1 MSEQEK
7 PISAFERAAEWLP
20 AQLMQWAS
28 SSGFFP
34 VALEELL
41 RDRDA
46 RLAGPCGMAR
56 ALTAL
61 IAVAQK
67 MRDTPPEERGRAVVL
82 ASCQGSEESLA
93 RLAAEIASCA
103 GLAAVTSAERRS
115 AASMTAEELAGCDI
129 LVTTPAKLEKIYEL
143 GLLKPSEVKTVVID
157 SAEWM
162 AERGET
168 ERLAKLCEGLPS
180 ARQIIV
186 TALAGEENIANPII
200 ERLSAPVFVRAP
212 DGTEPAAAKELAAV
226 VPEASLDAALLAQGA
241 ETPVLFIAATA
252 AAAQRIAALFKNAG
266 LEAKRASAAQSESAR
281 DTLLLKFTAGRVER
295 LVAAHGALLG
305 LSPKS
310 VGRIVQAGAPSSPL
324 VYAQHL
330 GLLAEG
336 GSLTTLVSAKELPEL
351 DRLLSCAG
359 RSAEVVNSA
368 SLEGIPE
375 RIGFTVRR
383 EKLTV
388 RADFAE
394 KPEAGREE
402 SAAEAAPDSGEED
415 YASEEPAFGDEE
427 RPGHRGKKNFRR
439 RRTPFGKKG
448 KYEKHGQEKK
458 EGAEGGKNRF
468 RGKFRGK
475 KKFSRGGE
483 QNKPAENAPAANVQD
498 AAADGAAAPQQSAK
512 PARHQK
518 NDQRR
523 RGSRPQKK
531 NAAERR
537 NRHENRREEWDDD
550 NFGNSIHYQPKRQNL
565 RTLRSDQPIHWQ
577 PDDPY
582 HPSSQALSLPQM
594 MPDENAPFGRRP
606 KNGNFNGNR
615 RKQRNFRKRNFQR

>member
-1 MSEQEK
+1 MSEQDK

-20 AQLMQWAS
+20 ADLMQWAS

-46 RLAGPCGMAR
+46 RLAGPCGVAR

-67 MRDTPPEERGRAVVL
+67 MRGTPPEEHGRAVVL
-82 ASCQGSEESLA
+82 ASCPGSEETLA
-93 RLAAEIASCA
+93 RLASEIASCA
-103 GLAAVTSAERRS
+103 GLKAVSSAERRS
-115 AASMTAEELAGCDI
+115 AASMTAEELSDCDI

-143 GLLKPSEVKTVVID
+143 GLLKPADIKTVVID

-162 AERGET
+162 AERGEAD
-168 ERLAKLCEGLPS
+168 RLAKLCEGLPS

-212 DGTEPAAAKELAAV
+212 DGTEPAAASETAAV
-226 VPEASLDAALLAQGA
+226 VPEGSVDEALLAQAA
-241 ETPVLFIAATA
+241 ETPVLIIAGSA
-252 AAAQRIAALFKNAG
+252 AAAQRVAALFKDAG

-336 GSLTTLVSAKELPEL
+336 GSLVTLVTPEELPLL
-351 DRLLSCAG
+351 DRLLCCAG

-368 SLEGIPE
+368 SLEGLPE

-388 RADFAE
+388 RASFAE
-394 KPEAGREE
+394 KPESAPEE
-402 SAAEAAPDSGEED
+402 SAAEMPAEYAED
-415 YASEEPAFGDEE
+415 DYESDGPAFGEDE
-427 RPGHRGKKNFRR
+427 RPERRGKKNFRR

-448 KYEKHGQEKK
+448 RFEKHGQQKK

-475 KKFSRGGE
+475 KKAGRPGE
-483 QNKPAENAPAANVQD
+483 AQSKAAESAGAVSAQAAGTE
-498 AAADGAAAPQQSAK
+498 AAAAPQQQPAK
-512 PARHQK
+512 PARRQK

-523 RGSRPQKK
+523 RGGHPQKK
-531 NAAERR
+531 NGAERR
-537 NRHENRREEWDDD
+537 SRREEWDDD

-582 HPSSQALSLPQM
+582 HPSSQALSLPQI

-606 KNGNFNGNR
+606 KNGNFNGSR
-615 RKQRNFRKRNFQR
+615 RKNQRNFRKRNFQR